1 MFIKCLLVISYTH
14 IGISSSYVSGVPCI
28 LFIVLI
34 PLTAS
39 DACLQNPFWFSFHYF
54 SCFIPF
60 FSSLIYHLF
69 MCHHSGQH
77 TYNSLLNFDMCGVW
91 AVNAFGAL
99 CGIRATLFC
108 FPIWRNLAVMTYL
121 IMSCASL
128 SFILTAK
135 TPKERFIPLAVFGVL
150 RYMFLCVRLTLKFLG
165 YGCGSD
171 EALTYCIIMD
181 SLACVGGLINIARVP
196 EKWYPGQFDFFGNS
210 HQIMHV
216 LSVISVLFLH
226 LGVTKEFEWMSTYT
240 CPT

>member
-1 MFIKCLLVISYTH
+1 M
-14 IGISSSYVSGVPCI
+14 
-28 LFIVLI
+28 I

-39 DACLQNPFWFSFHYF
+39 QACLQNPFWFSFHYF
-54 SCFIPF
+54 SCCIPF

-69 MCHHSGQH
+69 MCHHHGQG
-77 TYNSLLNFDMCGVW
+77 TYDSLLNFDMCGVW

-121 IMSCASL
+121 IISCASL

-135 TPKERFIPLAVFGVL
+135 TPKERFAPLAVFGVL
-150 RYMFLCVRLTLKFLG
+150 RYMFLCVRLTLKFLD
-165 YGCGSD
+165 YGCGSN
-171 EALTYCIIMD
+171 EALKYCIVMD
-181 SLACVGGLINIARVP
+181 SFACIGGLINIARIP
-196 EKWYPGQFDFFGNS
+196 ERWYPGQFDFFGNS

-226 LGVTKEFEWMSTYT
+226 LGVTEEFQWMSTYK
-240 CPT
+240 CPTYSHTWIVTIFWQFFKDFSFFFSKKKERNAW